1 VIRPFRFGDIFLV
14 QRLGR
19 QATKL
24 NIVQAL
30 LHRQSAFWASLTT
43 INPWNG
49 AKVTTYILRQ
59 HGHGL
64 VGDGFLQ
71 VQKRPGRPE
80 TDIARLAPGLDTPTG
95 HPAIWEKLLSQY
107 AQEAARLHIERIYA
121 DVPDQPLPV
130 NTLTHV
136 GYRTY
141 LRQTIWRLSAQ
152 GVEDYTRGDNV
163 EIRPQVK
170 ADEWALKQLYRRIVP
185 EAVQLAEGMASG
197 DALRPPI
204 LDWWHG
210 GAYSNYLLVERG
222 EVRGSIQVA
231 QGRNSYW
238 LQLWA
243 DYIDTDPSVIHQL
256 LRFALGAIKRRSF
269 RQPVYTTVCDYQGG
283 LGAILMDYGF
293 APVTDRAKMV
303 KHVAQWVRVPVSAA
317 VPALE
322 NVPNVVAAP
331 FRLAES
337 QAGDTPSLPP
347 NSAAAVIQPLR
358 APETAVPGQACLR
371 AQGGSL
377 SMPEHLLV

>member
-1 VIRPFRFGDIFLV
+1 MIRPFRFGDIFLI

-59 HGHGL
+59 QGHGL

-80 TDIARLAPGLDTPTG
+80 TDVTRLAPGLDTPTG

-107 AQEAARLHIERIYA
+107 AQEAARQQIERIYI

-130 NTLTHV
+130 NTLSHV

-141 LRQTIWRLSAQ
+141 LRQTIWRLSAH
-152 GVEDYTRGDNV
+152 GVEDYTRGV
-163 EIRPQVK
+163 SAEIRPQAK

-185 EAVQLAEGMASG
+185 EAVQLAEGMTS
-197 DALRPPI
+197 DSALRPPI

-210 GAYSNYLLVERG
+210 GAYGNHLLIERG
-222 EVRGSIQVA
+222 EVCGSIQIA
-231 QGRNSYW
+231 QGKSSYW

-243 DYIDTDPSVIHQL
+243 DYADPDLSATHQL
-256 LRFALGAIKRRSF
+256 LRFGLGVIKRRSA
-269 RQPVYTTVCDYQGG
+269 RLPVYTTVSDYQGA
-283 LGAILMDYGF
+283 LGALLMDYGF

-303 KHVAQWVRVPVSAA
+303 KHVAQWVRVPVAAA

-331 FRLAES
+331 FRLADGQIGS
-337 QAGDTPSLPP
+337 APSVPP
-347 NSAAAVIQPLR
+347 NLAAAVLEPLR
-358 APETAVPGQACLR
+358 APETAVSGQACPR

-377 SMPEHLLV
+377 PMPEHSLV